1 MSYTQR
7 VYHGEPFKGRGSF
20 NWFFNPG
27 IVHSDSVVVITASE
41 YQPEVVPP
49 TTRMS
54 ASALRVTRTSGFPIS
69 VLTGKGHPTSAC
81 STPSTS
87 TFSIRCS
94 WLSTSPCSI
103 RRESRPSTSNS
114 EGRLSLATL
123 MRWLRSSS
131 CKNRIY
137 RVFREVGRS
146 VRAVAL
152 LRYLADP
159 RQGAKVDYRRDSN
172 EHRTSAPC
180 RGARGDNVA

>member
-7 VYHGEPFKGRGSF
+7 VYYPEPFKGR
-20 NWFFNPG
+20 
-27 IVHSDSVVVITASE
+27 VHLNRYFTRDIINSDSVVVITASE

-69 VLTGKGHPTSAC
+69 VLTGRGHPTSVW
-81 STPSTS
+81 SSPSTS

-94 WLSTSPCSI
+94 WLSTLPCSI
-103 RRESRPSTSNS
+103 RHECRPSTNNS

-123 MRWLRSSS
+123 MRRLRSNSR
-131 CKNRIY
+131 KNRIY

-159 RQGAKVDYRRDSN
+159 R
-172 EHRTSAPC
+172 
-180 RGARGDNVA
+180 RGCQSGPSKGLE